1 MPLRHYLIYATASGA
16 EVERLERHLS
26 NEPSAHGLSA
36 AYVSIPPEATRR
48 LDPLKLRQVEVA
60 DRSQRV
66 RRRAVGKARRQRI
79 EPRLIVTL
87 QFHQLRHRL
96 APSLRAA
103 APVGGL
109 AVSDLRCAV
118 RVVAGTAPR

>member
-1 MPLRHYLIYATASGA
+1 MAAATGGRRYAARGLRPPSEVADPLGLLKPQPLSSWLSLRHYLIYATASGA

-79 EPRLIVTL
+79 E
-87 QFHQLRHRL
+87 
-96 APSLRAA
+96 
-103 APVGGL
+103 
-109 AVSDLRCAV
+109 
-118 RVVAGTAPR
+118 